1 MFNLSSAPRT
11 SGENSFDT
19 FLTLLDLFTTSFAK
33 TLLSL
38 GLLLIK
44 PHLMN
49 SKKLSL
55 QNLYYELLS
64 VTSLLFLKQT
74 PLDSLSVASLCNIT
88 IRNCILSV
96 FIPLPLILQNTIIPL
111 LTKNFSQSSNRYFTG
126 DIFLKE
132 LNTRLSFNLT
142 IKPSV
147 TS

>member
-1 MFNLSSAPRT
+1 M
-11 SGENSFDT
+11 
-19 FLTLLDLFTTSFAK
+19 TSFAK

-44 PHLMN
+44 PHLIN

-74 PLDSLSVASLCNIT
+74 PLDLLSVASLCNIT
-88 IRNCILSV
+88 IQNFILLV
-96 FIPLPLILQNTIIPL
+96 FIPLPLILWNAIIPL
-111 LTKNFSQSSNRYFTG
+111 LTKNFLRSSNCYFTG

-132 LNTRLSFNLT
+132 LNTRLSFDRT
-142 IKPSV
+142 IKHSV